1 MARRTA
7 NSQVGCHRNEAA
19 FPYRVY
25 DYARVPAMASRS
37 RPGAAS
43 EVSRHLADTPLRILF
58 VHVAPSW
65 SRAALEGF
73 GLKIVT
79 ATFSALAMT
88 FVVLGVAHAQSP
100 GPAPDLLTAHLR
112 HPAMRTPMQS
122 RLADRPL
129 NLTRH
134 SAVFDVAYANPG
146 PARIPGIARTSVD
159 RKLASDDVTGSLGF
173 LCGLEPG
180 SGKQG
185 VAAAR
190 GYDPSGRFVGA
201 KLKFAFR

>member
-1 MARRTA
+1 MRTMTTRF
-7 NSQVGCHRNEAA
+7 SGL
-19 FPYRVY
+19 
-25 DYARVPAMASRS
+25 AMAFALFG
-37 RPGAAS
+37 GAS
-43 EVSRHLADTPLRILF
+43 
-58 VHVAPSW
+58 
-65 SRAALEGF
+65 
-73 GLKIVT
+73 
-79 ATFSALAMT
+79 
-88 FVVLGVAHAQSP
+88 AQSA
-100 GPAPDLLTAHLR
+100 GPAPDLLTAHLKQ
-112 HPAMRTPMQS
+112 PTASAPLQS
-122 RLADRPL
+122 RLTDQAL

-134 SAVFDVAYANPG
+134 DAIFDVAYANPG